1 MVPQLYI
8 TVYNEQFRSPGT
20 VKRAQL
26 RPTSAH
32 RRNNPQPRADFLFP
46 RSLQSNNRSA
56 HALLHPLPPVDFGR
70 PLFPPVRHFSFHG
83 PVTTCSDSY
92 LNTTDKTQHMPP
104 VNPSTVQAMP
114 SADKLQKLQPTEPTA
129 STDIHLSTALKSP
142 HRVILF
148 AADWVIKSMSI
159 HSQHN
164 SSGKIQLLRFKQG
177 PRLLQL
183 LAALHGQ
190 NTRGA
195 VLTAAGITVV
205 ATAVSMW

>member
-114 SADKLQKLQPTEPTA
+114 SADKLQKLQLTEPSA

-142 HRVILF
+142 QRQNTAAPLQTRALTPAAPRSF
-148 AADWVIKSMSI
+148 ARTKYQRCCS
-159 HSQHN
+159 N
-164 SSGKIQLLRFKQG
+164 SSRDNSGCYSCFHVVKPYQ
-177 PRLLQL
+177 
-183 LAALHGQ
+183 
-190 NTRGA
+190 
-195 VLTAAGITVV
+195 AGHYIIHPEF
-205 ATAVSMW
+205 VSESLY